1 MARTEGVIFWPL
13 PRFSFPSAHTKSS
26 TRDRFPWW
34 LRKEKKKNHPKNLF
48 TRVPRIEEPA
58 QERDAVLEGLCS
70 GVEPGLLS
78 PGFLLLHRPLS
89 SPFAC
94 GDTVGS
100 SLLFAPRG
108 ANIHIQPFSCKI
120 QSIPGLP
127 VPAGSPHTFLRRYA
141 SLPWPLMVADG
152 AVPDFHF
159 HSALLRVPTSWVEDG
174 IAPPFNRLVVSL
186 STKPRGRR
194 FGTPGRAVGMVTV
207 LLPVWA
213 TRDQHYPSPFLTETV
228 LLACFLS
235 HIKSSTTPHKASSSN
250 NCVNS
255 HPISQETFTALVGK

>member
-34 LRKEKKKNHPKNLF
+34 LRKGKKKKNPKNLF

-70 GVEPGLLS
+70 GVELGLLS

-159 HSALLRVPTSWVEDG
+159 HNALLRVPTSWVEDG
-174 IAPPFNRLVVSL
+174 IAPPFRGSHFIDATAWLSL
-186 STKPRGRR
+186 CPQNPEAGGSGHRDGQSGWSRCYSQ
-194 FGTPGRAVGMVTV
+194 FGQLEINIIP
-207 LLPVWA
+207 
-213 TRDQHYPSPFLTETV
+213 
-228 LLACFLS
+228 
-235 HIKSSTTPHKASSSN
+235 
-250 NCVNS
+250 
-255 HPISQETFTALVGK
+255 ALF